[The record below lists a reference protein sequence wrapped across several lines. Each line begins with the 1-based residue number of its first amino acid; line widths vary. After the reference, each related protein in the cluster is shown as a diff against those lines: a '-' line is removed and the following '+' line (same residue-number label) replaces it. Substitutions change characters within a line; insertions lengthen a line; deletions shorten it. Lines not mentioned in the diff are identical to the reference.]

1 MEKRLW
7 TLYKDVRSTSWKGA
21 GSSIIVL
28 TSISLESSSSRSSS
42 RACMNMY
49 ALNPSNLLYSV
60 QLCLH
65 VCVHVCVHLESLFMA
80 TPKRVPYTR
89 QLSGNSLNCLKVAWC
104 IVPLKIQS
112 LGTPTHTRPHTHT
125 HLFRRPILWDS
136 YLLQSK
142 KTVKK

>member
-1 MEKRLW
+1 MSARMEKRLW

-49 ALNPSNLLYSV
+49 ALNPSNLFYSV

-65 VCVHVCVHLESLFMA
+65 VCVYLEPLFMA
-80 TPKRVPYTR
+80 TPKRV
-89 QLSGNSLNCLKVAWC
+89 
-104 IVPLKIQS
+104 QS
-112 LGTPTHTRPHTHT
+112 SGTPTHPHTHTRPHTHT
-125 HLFRRPILWDS
+125 HTHAHTHTRTSSDGPSCGTVIS
-136 YLLQSK
+136 YNQRK
-142 KTVKK
+142 Q